1 MRRLFA
7 CALLAV
13 VVSPLGLAACR
24 GAEEAAPVAT
34 PGFSAS
40 KTRLPLGSPVDL
52 TYSFD
57 VAQDAKISGDYR
69 VFVHFL
75 DSEGQ
80 QMWTDDHDP
89 AIPTSQWKPGQKVQY
104 TRTVFMP
111 IFPYQGPAT
120 VTLGLYNGPTLD
132 DRLPMNGDGKGRE
145 YKVGTLEL
153 LPQSENVYLAF
164 REGWHALEMAPEDPA
179 REWQWMRKTGTLAF
193 RNPKKDVTL
202 YLEIDGRPDLY
213 PGAPQV
219 VTLFVNGAQAHQF
232 KIDQKLPVLHRFP
245 LTAAQLG
252 AGETVE
258 VKLEA
263 DKAFVPAQMPGAGGD
278 PRELSMRVYHAFV
291 EPK

>member
-7 CALLAV
+7 CALLVA
-13 VVSPLGLAACR
+13 PLGLVACG
-24 GAEEAAPVAT
+24 GAEDAAPVAT
-34 PGFSAS
+34 PGFTAS

-52 TYSFD
+52 TYTFD
-57 VAQDAKISGDYR
+57 VAPGAKIDGDYR

-111 IFPYQGPAT
+111 VFPYQGPAT
-120 VTLGLYNGPTLD
+120 VTLGLYNGPTIEN
-132 DRLPMNGDGKGRE
+132 RLPLQGEGKGRE
-145 YKVGTLEL
+145 YTVGTLEL

-164 REGWHALEMAPEDPA
+164 REGWHSLEMAPEDPA
-179 REWQWMRKTGTLAF
+179 REWQWMKKTGTLAF
-193 RNPKKDVTL
+193 RNPRANSTL
-202 YLEIDGRPDLY
+202 YLETDGRPDLF

-219 VTLFVNGAQAHQF
+219 ITVFVNGVQAHQF
-232 KIDQKLPVLHRFP
+232 QITAKDPVLHRLP

-252 AGETVE
+252 DGETVE
-258 VKLEA
+258 IKLEA
-263 DKAFVPAQMPGAGGD
+263 DKAFVPAQIPGAGGD

-291 EPK
+291 EPAK

>member
-7 CALLAV
+7 CALLAAA
-13 VVSPLGLAACR
+13 AACG
-24 GAEEAAPVAT
+24 GAEEATPVAT
-34 PGFSAS
+34 PAFSPS

-57 VAQDAKISGDYR
+57 VAPNAQIGGDYR

-89 AIPTSQWKPGQKVQY
+89 GIPTSQWKPGQKVQY

-120 VTLGLYNGPTLD
+120 VTLGLYNGPRFE
-132 DRLPMNGDGKGRE
+132 DRLPLNGDGKGRE
-145 YKVGTLEL
+145 YTVGTLEL

-164 REGWHALEMAPEDPA
+164 REGWHALEMAPDNPA
-179 REWQWMRKTGTLAF
+179 REWQWMKKTGTLAF
-193 RNPKKDVTL
+193 RNPKRDVTL
-202 YLEIDGRPDLY
+202 YLETDGRPDLF
-213 PGAPQV
+213 GSAPQV
-219 VTLFVNGAQAHQF
+219 VTLYVNGAPAHQF
-232 KIDQKLPVLHRFP
+232 KLDQKDPTLRRLPLA
-245 LTAAQLG
+245 AAQLG
-252 AGETVE
+252 TGETVE

-263 DKAFVPAQMPGAGGD
+263 DRAFVPAQIPGAGGD
-278 PRELSMRVYHAFV
+278 PRELSIRVYHAFV
-291 EPK
+291 EPR